1 MCTCQPLL
9 IDSLVGKNFIHKFTH
24 LMMIS
29 LPTETTQ
36 KINGVTCDVQL
47 WTSARDEDWL
57 IILGSLFTHNLKW
70 DF

>member
-36 KINGVTCDVQL
+36 KINVVTCDVKL
-47 WTSARDEDWL
+47 
-57 IILGSLFTHNLKW
+57 
-70 DF
+70 